1 MKPLQY
7 KELQGNWASVA
18 LPINPDDSIDYG
30 RLEEEIDFLVT
41 AGVNGVYTNG
51 TAGEFY
57 TQNEEEFERVS
68 SLVACSCEKMHVP
81 FQLGA
86 SHMSA
91 QLSLERIKRAKTFQ
105 PGAIQVILADW
116 FPLTREETI
125 ACLNRMAEV
134 ADPIGLV
141 LYNPPHAK
149 RVLQPEEYSHLK
161 KAVPNLIGIK
171 VADGDSAW
179 YETMKRHC
187 AELAIFVPGHHLATG
202 VMHGAAGSYSNVACL
217 HPVGAQKWYDMMKHD
232 MSQALDVERRIQY
245 FMNDHIVPFITEQG
259 YSNQALDKLLAAI
272 GDWADIG
279 TRLRWPY
286 RWIPEKEADRLRP
299 IAREMIPE
307 LFPT

>member
-1 MKPLQY
+1 MKSLQY
-7 KELQGNWASVA
+7 KELQGNWASIA
-18 LPINPDDSIDYG
+18 LPINPDDTIDYAK
-30 RLEEEIDFLVT
+30 LEEEIGVLVT
-41 AGVNGVYTNG
+41 AGVDGIYTNG

-57 TQNEEEFERVS
+57 AQNEEEFDRIN
-68 SLVACSCEKMHVP
+68 SLVASYCEKANLP

-91 QLSLERIKRAKTFQ
+91 QISLERIKRARTFQ

-116 FPLTREETI
+116 FPLTPEEAV
-125 ACLNRMAEV
+125 ACLTRMAEV

-149 RVLQPEEYSHLK
+149 RVLQPEEYSRLK
-161 KAVPNLIGIK
+161 EAVPNLIGIK
-171 VADGDSAW
+171 VADSDSAW
-179 YETMKRHC
+179 YEAMKRHC
-187 AELAIFVPGHHLATG
+187 EGLAIFVPGHHLATG
-202 VMHGAAGSYSNVACL
+202 FTHGAAGSYSNVACL
-217 HPVGAQKWYDMMKHD
+217 HPVGAQMWYDMMKND
-232 MSQALDVERRIQY
+232 IAQALDVEKRIQQ
-245 FMNDHIVPFITEQG
+245 FMNTHILPFITQQK

-272 GDWADIG
+272 GGWANIG

-286 RWIPEKEADRLRP
+286 RWIPEKEAERLRP

>member
-7 KELQGNWASVA
+7 RELQGNWASIA
-18 LPINPDDSIDYG
+18 LPINPDDSIDYAK
-30 RLEEEIDFLVT
+30 LEEEIRVLVT
-41 AGVNGVYTNG
+41 AGVNGIYTNG

-57 TQNEEEFERVS
+57 AQTEEEFDRIN
-68 SLVACSCEKMHVP
+68 SLVARYCEKMKVP
-81 FQLGA
+81 FQIGA

-91 QLSLERIKRAKTFQ
+91 QISLERIRKARTFQ
-105 PGAIQVILADW
+105 PGAIQVIFADW
-116 FPLTREETI
+116 FPLTHEEAV
-125 ACLNRMAEV
+125 ACLRRMAEV

-149 RVLQPEEYSHLK
+149 RVLQPAEYSHLK
-161 KAVPNLIGIK
+161 EAVPNLIGIK

-179 YETMKRHC
+179 YEAMKRHC

-202 VMHGAAGSYSNVACL
+202 VARGAAGSYSNVACL
-217 HPVGAQKWYDMMKHD
+217 HPVGAQRWYDMMKHD
-232 MSQALDVERRIQY
+232 MTQALEVEKRIQQ
-245 FMNDHIVPFITEQG
+245 FMDEHIVPFITQQR

-272 GDWADIG
+272 GGWADIG

-286 RWIPEKEADRLRP
+286 RWIPEKEAERLRP
-299 IAREMIPE
+299 IARQIIPE